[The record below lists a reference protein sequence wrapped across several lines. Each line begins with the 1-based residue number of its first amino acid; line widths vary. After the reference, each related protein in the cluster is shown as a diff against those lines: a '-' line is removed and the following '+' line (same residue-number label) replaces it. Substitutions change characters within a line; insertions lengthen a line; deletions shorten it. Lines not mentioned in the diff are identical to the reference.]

1 MPVLKKQKRTVEEYQ
16 WQYYDDQNGLI
27 EQLLRP
33 VFLCL
38 ECQAGKGSEALV
50 TQLKTTKTELLAGN
64 TLQTMD
70 STLIQQNIVHG

>member
-38 ECQAGKGSEALV
+38 ECQAGKGSSIGDTA
-50 TQLKTTKTELLAGN
+50 
-64 TLQTMD
+64 
-70 STLIQQNIVHG
+70 QNHKNRTISR